1 MIRYLTI
8 GKFAAESGY
17 TEKAVRAKIYD
28 GTWPEGQVWRKAEDG
43 RILIDVRG
51 YEEWVETGVGL
62 RKPQK
67 AASKSRSP
75 TVEWNAGSVFVSSP
89 QPLT

>member
-28 GTWPEGQVWRKAEDG
+28 GTWPEGKVWRKAEDG

-51 YEEWVETGVGL
+51 YEEWVETGMGL

-75 TVEWNAGSVFVSSP
+75 TVEWNAGSGFVSSP
-89 QPLT
+89 LPLI